1 MSSSDLLYDS
11 GVFLDTSRPNIAR
24 IFNFMIGGTANFEV
38 DRIAAR
44 HILSVFPA
52 LRKWVRL
59 RHAFVQEAVQLL
71 LEEGFT
77 QFLDIASGIP
87 TQDHVYVNLPGVR
100 VVYSD
105 INPVAVSYGGSLL
118 SGRSNAA
125 YIYGDARQT
134 EAILAD
140 QAVKRL
146 ITPHQKVAI
155 GLNSVQVF
163 LQEEQCQNMAL
174 QLYDWAPAGSKL
186 FIVLQ
191 TANNSGPQEAVE
203 QFLALGRQTGFIMKF
218 DLLDNL
224 LDSLLPWRPIY
235 LEPIEKFLGLPA
247 GFITESDQAQIDLVF
262 YAGFFVKE

>member
-1 MSSSDLLYDS
+1 MSSTDSLHDS
-11 GVFLDTSRPNIAR
+11 GIFLDTTRPNIAR

-38 DRIAAR
+38 DRMAAR
-44 HILSVFPA
+44 HILSIFPA

-59 RHAFVQEAVQLL
+59 RHAFVQEAVQIL

-87 TQDHVYVNLPGVR
+87 GQDHAYINLPEVR
-100 VVYSD
+100 VIYSD
-105 INPVAVSYGGSLL
+105 INPVAVSYGASLL

-125 YIYGDARQT
+125 YIFGDARQT

-140 QAVKRL
+140 QAIKRL
-146 ITPHQKVAI
+146 IDPHQKVAI

-163 LQEEQCQNMAL
+163 LQEEQCQTMAL

-191 TANNSGPQEAVE
+191 TANNTGSQEAVE
-203 QFLALGRQTGFIMKF
+203 QFLALGRQTGFVMKF
-218 DLLDNL
+218 DLLDQL
-224 LDSLLPWRPIY
+224 LGSLLPWRPIY

-247 GFITESDQAQIDLVF
+247 GFITESDRANVDMAF
-262 YAGFFVKE
+262 YAGFFVKG